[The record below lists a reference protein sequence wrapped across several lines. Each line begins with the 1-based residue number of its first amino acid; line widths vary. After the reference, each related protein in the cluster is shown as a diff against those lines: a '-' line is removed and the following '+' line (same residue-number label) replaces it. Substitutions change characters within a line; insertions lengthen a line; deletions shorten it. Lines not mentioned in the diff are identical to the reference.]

1 MAEALPV
8 VYTIGHSNHP
18 IERFLELLR
27 GADITAVADVRSV
40 PHSRR
45 WPQFGRDRLAS
56 SLAAAGI
63 AYVYLGAEL
72 GGRPA
77 DPALLRGGKP
87 DYSRMAAMP
96 AFRAG
101 LDRVMDGARR
111 YRIALMCAEREPLDC
126 HRTILVS
133 RHLATRGADIVHLLA
148 GGGRTAHADIEAQLI
163 AWYERRTGPLLV
175 ERDPVRRLAAA
186 YDERSAA
193 MTGH

>member
-1 MAEALPV
+1 MSIF
-8 VYTIGHSNHP
+8 TIGHSNHP
-18 IERFLELLR
+18 IERFVALLHDA
-27 GADITAVADVRSV
+27 GVTLLADVRST
-40 PHSRR
+40 PYSRR
-45 WPQFGRDRLAS
+45 VPQFNRERLRET
-56 SLAAAGI
+56 LKAAGI
-63 AYVYLGAEL
+63 DYRHVGE
-72 GGRPA
+72 
-77 DPALLRGGKP
+77 ALGGKP
-87 DYSRMAAMP
+87 QGGARDYIAMARTP
-96 AFRAG
+96 AFTSA
-101 LDRVMDGARR
+101 LDAVLAESSRQPL
-111 YRIALMCAEREPLDC
+111 ALMCAEREPLDC